1 MGYHQLTEVLFWIVF
16 QKIFWIR
23 LQQIGT
29 VSDSFVDFLKTTRE
43 TQTVVKPRQKR
54 KAVNVVPG
62 KGVTYADLEVGEQPS
77 TSNISADTSNAN
89 NLGRKRQRISVARS
103 PSSSESENNFSLRD
117 SSCSPYNVMDEIED
131 IENIPPYQSES
142 RTLRQLMNGTGSS
155 SEEEV
160 DSRPGKYQEGDYVI
174 LNYE

>member
-62 KGVTYADLEVGEQPS
+62 KGVTYADLEVGPS

-103 PSSSESENNFSLRD
+103 P
-117 SSCSPYNVMDEIED
+117 
-131 IENIPPYQSES
+131 
-142 RTLRQLMNGTGSS
+142 
-155 SEEEV
+155 
-160 DSRPGKYQEGDYVI
+160 
-174 LNYE
+174 